1 MTNAPPIHAADAVD
15 AADPVDA
22 EPPYRELLLESVPRL
37 LGFLDREE
45 LSPTRGSFDRDHWA
59 WKFRDFPVPLLQA
72 GLIPL
77 AWVHT
82 HDFDGNV
89 YRDNAELLRW
99 IERGIECTL
108 ERQHGNGAFDTI
120 GPNTQDHGVT
130 LSTVYTLATVALELG
145 DRLSASCRHR
155 LREGVVRACGFASR
169 SEEDYAFISNHHALF
184 AAAWLRG
191 GVLVGDEDM
200 VRRSDAAVATVI
212 AHQSPEGWYSE
223 YGGADPGYESLGIQ
237 YLALVRRHRPSP
249 ALDESLARALAFYA
263 YAVHPD
269 GSVGGGYGSRHTQLW
284 YPGGFELLA
293 ADHPTAAAIARFVRR
308 RLAAGQVVTPRNVDA
323 HNLPTLLAGY
333 ASALEAVTSR
343 PGERRGDG
351 GGVPGALP
359 LLPCESPLPLRVFNG
374 SGLVVAGT
382 PHYHAVANVRKGGML
397 VVFERGT
404 GRILHEDAGY
414 VLRAADGD
422 WTTALVGEPV
432 EPRAEGASIEVT
444 TTFAR
449 ANREMLTPAKFLILR
464 ILNLT
469 LFRSVWLGALIRRMI
484 IARIITGR
492 ALGPFRL
499 VRRLAFAS
507 DHVAV
512 HDEIVADDAG
522 RVTEV
527 WRPRSYQA
535 LHMGSARYFHP
546 RELVSITTALDEAPP
561 ALAARLRTAGRL
573 ALSFVVTAPA
583 ARSSDSPDARPSL
596 ATAPSGLHSR

>member
-1 MTNAPPIHAADAVD
+1 MTNAPPIHVADA
-15 AADPVDA
+15 DA

-77 AWVHT
+77 AWLHA
-82 HDFDGNV
+82 HDCAGNV

-99 IERGIECTL
+99 IERGIDCTL
-108 ERQHGNGAFDTI
+108 ERQHRNGAFDTI

-130 LSTVYTLATVALELG
+130 LSTVYTLASVALELR
-145 DRLSASCRHR
+145 DRLSAAYRDR
-155 LREGVVRACGFASR
+155 VQAAVARACRFAAR

-184 AAAWLRG
+184 AAAWLRAG
-191 GVLVGDEDM
+191 LLVGDDDM
-200 VRRSDAAVATVI
+200 LRRGDAAVAAVI

-237 YLALVRRHRPSP
+237 YLALVRRDRPSA
-249 ALDESLARALAFYA
+249 ALDESLARALAFYT

-293 ADHPTAAAIARFVRR
+293 HDHPTAAAIARFVRR
-308 RLAAGQVVTPRNVDA
+308 RLSAGNVVTPRNVDA

-333 ASALEAVTSR
+333 ATALQAVTER
-343 PGERRGDG
+343 QGPGSEG
-351 GGVPGALP
+351 PAALP

-374 SGLVVAGT
+374 SGLAVAGT
-382 PHYHAVANVRKGGML
+382 PHYHAVANLRKGGML
-397 VVFERGT
+397 VVFERET
-404 GRILHEDAGY
+404 GRTLHEDAGY

-422 WTTALVGEPV
+422 WTTALVGDPLEL
-432 EPRAEGASIEVT
+432 RAEGDSVEVT
-444 TTFAR
+444 ATFAR

-492 ALGPFRL
+492 VVGPFRL
-499 VRRLAFAS
+499 SRRLTFAP

-512 HDEIVADDAG
+512 HDEIVAADAG
-522 RVTEV
+522 RVREL

-546 RELVSITTALDEAPP
+546 RELVSITTAPDELPST
-561 ALAARLRTAGRL
+561 LAARLRSAGRL
-573 ALSFVVTAPA
+573 VLPFVVAP
-583 ARSSDSPDARPSL
+583 RVPDPTVTSRGGAPLAPVPS
-596 ATAPSGLHSR
+596 ALHGR